1 MEYLWG
7 LGITELQLVVFEVTT
22 DEFFSAAD
30 AMCSQDVLQ
39 RERAVSGA
47 MLMQGR
53 RKSVFA

>member
-1 MEYLWG
+1 MWG